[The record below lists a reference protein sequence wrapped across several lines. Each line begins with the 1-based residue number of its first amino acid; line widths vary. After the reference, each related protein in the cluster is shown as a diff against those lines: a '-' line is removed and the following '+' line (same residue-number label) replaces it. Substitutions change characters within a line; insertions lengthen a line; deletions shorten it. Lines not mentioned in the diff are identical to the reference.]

1 MVQTLKKKLYF
12 IVANYFRFFARFV
25 LERWQPQII
34 VVTGSNGKTTLLHLI
49 ESQLKDQAI
58 YSHKANS
65 AFGVPF
71 HILGLERKTLAKSE
85 WLGLFIKAPI
95 RAFRKTPKQDIYIVE
110 VDCDRPNEGKF
121 LGELLRP
128 EITLWVS
135 SDLTHSM
142 NYDSQV
148 NDKTFDSLELAI
160 AHEFGWL
167 VQTTQKL
174 VILKD
179 EQRMTDQLNRTQA
192 RSKTISLDQ
201 LKTYKLTKTKS
212 IFETQKGN
220 IYTLPEIMP
229 KVSFIQIGMTHMLM
243 KLLNKDFDPEFI
255 DYKQPPG
262 RSSVLKAKNGATL
275 FDSSYNAN
283 LASVEAALT
292 TFAAYP
298 GKDKWAVVGDMIELG
313 QNEKQEHEKL
323 ADLIAREK
331 FDHVV
336 LMGPRVKKYT
346 KPKLRK
352 LLSKQTELVA
362 FEEPKPVLDYLQQEL
377 TGKEV
382 VFFKG
387 ARYLEG
393 VIKNLLADPKDA
405 EKLCRQE
412 EHYQQVRKNWFV
424 G

>member
-1 MVQTLKKKLYF
+1 MIHTLKKKLYF
-12 IVANYFRFFARFV
+12 VIANYFRFFARIV
-25 LERWQPQII
+25 LERWQPQVI

-71 HILGLERKTLAKSE
+71 HILGLERKTLAKTE
-85 WLGLFIKAPI
+85 WVGLFIKAPWL
-95 RAFRKTPKQDIYIVE
+95 AFRKVPEQDIYVVE

-142 NYDSQV
+142 NFDAQV

-174 VILKD
+174 VVLKD
-179 EQRMTDQLNRTQA
+179 DKHMIDQLNRTQA

-201 LKTYKLTKTKS
+201 LESYKLTKTKS
-212 IFETQKGN
+212 VFVTKKGN
-220 IYTLPEIMP
+220 KYTLPEIMP
-229 KVSFIQIGMTHMLM
+229 KISFIQIGMTHMLM
-243 KLLNKDFDPEFI
+243 KLLKKGFDPDFK

-262 RSSVLKAKNGATL
+262 RSSILKAKNGATL

-283 LASVEAALT
+283 LASVEAALK
-292 TFAAYP
+292 TFATYP
-298 GKDKWAVVGDMIELG
+298 GKIKWAVIGDMIELG
-313 QNEKQEHEKL
+313 QNEKQEHQKL

-331 FDHVV
+331 FDHII

-352 LLSKQTELVA
+352 LIGNKTQLVA
-362 FEEPKPVLDYLQQEL
+362 FEDPKPVLDYLEQEL

-412 EHYQQVRKNWFV
+412 EYYQQVRKNWHV